1 MNHIF
6 GWFTDVKNRPE
17 IKAVLGVVCILTSFG
32 VSIPWLIIKGD
43 VGGAMAI
50 FGTFFGAGLSLLGIT
65 ALADAKND
73 AIGQD
78 VPVTLNLPESPKV
91 S

>member
-1 MNHIF
+1 MNHII

-17 IKAVLGVVCILTSFG
+17 IKAVLGVFCILVSFG
-32 VSIPWLIIKGD
+32 VSITWLIVKGD
-43 VGGAMAI
+43 VGGALAI

-73 AIGQD
+73 ALQSNAPIYGQD
-78 VPVTLNLPESPKV
+78 IPKV
-91 S
+91 G